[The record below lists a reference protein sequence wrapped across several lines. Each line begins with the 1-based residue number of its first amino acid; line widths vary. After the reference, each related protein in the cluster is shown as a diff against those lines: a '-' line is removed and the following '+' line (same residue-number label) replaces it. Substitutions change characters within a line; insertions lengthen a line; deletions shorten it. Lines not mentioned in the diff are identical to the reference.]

1 MDINT
6 TKYKWTQDKS
16 EYTEL
21 IFETYLVLPSW
32 EDQKKQVGFL
42 IITHEIRKPWYSF
55 KKKQLKNK
63 KVQTLFKHCSIENLH
78 LIPALLGERKATT
91 LPQL

>member
-21 IFETYLVLPSW
+21 IFEMYLVLPSW

-42 IITHEIRKPWYSF
+42 IITHEITKPWYSF
-55 KKKQLKNK
+55 NKKKKKFRHYLSTAPLKICI
-63 KVQTLFKHCSIENLH
+63 QPRH
-78 LIPALLGERKATT
+78 LLGKDK
-91 LPQL
+91 LPH